1 MGGSCLKHTLIC
13 QNIPSF
19 VKMPKRPRR
28 LNMALRRARTR
39 RARFARRQTRRRT
52 PIYRTV
58 ANRGFSARASRLQN
72 IGGFP
77 KRKTTVL
84 RYVEDFNLNPGD
96 GTTAVAV
103 YRCNNLDDPTYASG
117 GHQPMFFDNYKA
129 LYGKYK
135 VNYATITFVC
145 LSNHIVNTSTESL
158 SSGTSSGTNQFFAA
172 NERAARMFI
181 LNDVS
186 ATDYPNDLD
195 NLIEEGNKNMRWK
208 YAPSTTSGAMHK
220 LRFRC
225 YPHKLQNLSFRDSTL
240 STLTSG
246 PPANECYFIVGVD
259 SMPGY
264 NADQMKYQV
273 IITYNVT
280 FFDFIGNQAQN

>member
-1 MGGSCLKHTLIC
+1 
-13 QNIPSF
+13 
-19 VKMPKRPRR
+19 MPRRPRR
-28 LNMALRRARTR
+28 LNMAYKRARAR
-39 RARFARRQTRRRT
+39 RGRFVRRQTRSARRT
-52 PIYRTV
+52 PLVYRSLS
-58 ANRGFSARASRLQN
+58 NRGFSSRAARLQN

-77 KRKTTVL
+77 KRKTTIL
-84 RYVEDFNLNPGD
+84 RYVEDFNLDPGN
-96 GTTAVAV
+96 GTSAVAV

-145 LSNHIVNTSTESL
+145 LTNHIVNTSTESV
-158 SSGTSSGTNQFFAA
+158 SSGTSAGTNQFFAA

-186 ATDYPNDLD
+186 ASDYPNDLD

-208 YAPSTTSGAMHK
+208 YAPQTTSGAMHK

-225 YPHKLQNLSFRDSTL
+225 YPHKLQNLSYKDSTL
-240 STLTSG
+240 SALTSTG
-246 PPANECYFIVGVD
+246 PANECYFICGVD
-259 SMPGY
+259 SMPSQ
-264 NADQMKYQV
+264 NADTMKYQV